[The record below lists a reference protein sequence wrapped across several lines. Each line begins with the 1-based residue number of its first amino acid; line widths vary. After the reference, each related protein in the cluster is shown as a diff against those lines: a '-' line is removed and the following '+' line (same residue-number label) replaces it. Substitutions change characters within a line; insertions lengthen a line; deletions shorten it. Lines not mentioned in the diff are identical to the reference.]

1 MAVRANVDLKV
12 NMASVKRSMDRAARE
27 VNKTVQN
34 VSGKD
39 ISFNVNGKSFTQPL
53 GRITSSA
60 NEFTKS
66 LEASNARV
74 IAFGAS
80 VGIINAITDSFKF
93 LIAET
98 VRFEKTL
105 QDINVVLNS
114 SNEQIQKFGQ
124 GLFDVAQNT
133 AQSFN
138 IAADAALE
146 FSRQGLSVE
155 EVLKRTNDALTLTR
169 ITSLDAAEAVSGLTA
184 AVNAFGEAGLTT
196 TDIIDK
202 LAAVDVKFAVSS
214 EDLINGLERAG
225 AVAIDA
231 GVDLDNL
238 VGIITS
244 LQQTT
249 ARGGAV
255 IGNGLKTIF
264 TRIQRP
270 ESIRQLED
278 MGVAVRTLTGAVLP
292 ADKVLKNIAKGFEEL
307 SQSQQSNIVQFA
319 AGIFQANIFR
329 AALTDLAKTQGIQQ
343 QATEISA
350 NAAGEAAR
358 KNELLNKSISAM
370 ASQAGSGLKELV
382 GIMGELAI
390 KPELGEAV
398 GIFGNAI
405 EGLKN
410 ALGGG
415 EDEGNAFAKG
425 LVRGIGNVLTG
436 PGVIAFAAIFTKLLF
451 NVFKFAS
458 GSLKDVL
465 GIVTQ
470 KEKVRQIEESIVKV
484 LGSNVQVTQ
493 ALNRLEGDRIAQE
506 QYILGIIE
514 AQTNALAKQ
523 QQLASKLG
531 PALLK
536 RGITPDLSYDN
547 TPGTLV
553 DIDGDGVISG
563 AGGIL
568 PQEKNA
574 ERKGAIEGGYSPGR
588 VNKMKVPGMG
598 DVIYNTAEKVKNFE
612 GMKQPAIMPPQSSR
626 AGRNYKEKFSEKHG
640 FDPYASGG
648 LIPNFVPRKGSNVDK
663 VYQLLKNAWLSEGYR
678 MTNKELTDATGLPG
692 APDNPYKKANSSFNR
707 DFGAKLNKAG
717 YTVNTRPRTE
727 YYQYLPTNKEKI
739 AKFIQREQ
747 DPAKKGI
754 ATITDDELMD
764 KFLKQK
770 ILKSAS
776 GHHFQ
781 AAIEAGGRS
790 KVSFANSVTSYRNQ
804 FVNEDKLVAP
814 PIYLKDDSTYVG
826 PPNSSPWA
834 NVSLESKGKSKVN
847 ATGKEIDSVF
857 NGIKNGAPQS
867 FLGLDKRFDINPLT
881 KKELADFKKQNFS
894 ANVDHYGFA
903 KMQGNPPKPVFLSY
917 NTLANAPYSLNANGF
932 EHAISDFKRRK
943 RGLAGSPLDFI
954 DVPGEAKFGPTA
966 YKNTLDEHL
975 TGKFLRHLIGTDSIS
990 WPPRAGYGS
999 LGRLEYFH
1007 TESFGAPTMKHIEQ
1021 RNKQAHN
1028 IKANLGLIPNFAD
1041 YRTREQKITDYLND
1055 PANDKVKF
1063 KRPKMPANIT
1073 PTQISMAMNVPVGGN
1088 VTKEYSDNEIKK
1100 AISETIQKRK
1110 DLQLEG
1116 FENLKNVDIDSVL
1129 KKYKESTKD
1138 GDFYGDKDLSYS
1150 SGLVPNFVDKVQNGA
1165 IYYSKPHNKI
1175 VRVTRVDND
1184 KKIARIKHHDMEK
1197 YKDEE
1202 VFFKDLEAVSAEQA
1216 KEYFQKKSSGLVPN
1230 FAQQAGNTLLMEPSK
1245 FFTYANSSDV
1255 AKALGKG
1262 VNYREIQD
1270 KMDSQEP
1277 VSIKAS
1283 LLDII
1288 TSSDKNKTKPTGKEA
1303 LHGTFNSLAS
1313 KGISYIERDFIFR
1326 QLKRRGARQ
1335 KKGESDPDFNERKVT
1350 AQLNAEQ
1357 DIRETA
1363 GSTYTKYL
1371 STYNPETKKG
1381 DPSYPID
1388 HIAEGLEFSSGE
1400 TKSGEFI
1407 AANLISKSLRMASDR
1422 ELTSWLESQGVKD
1435 KGLDE
1440 KNLKRAQNLASQL
1453 GIKGT
1458 KKDESE
1464 EPTFDQIDADA
1475 WGMNKGLVPN
1485 FADLSKS
1492 ERLKMMK
1499 STLSF
1504 QDEYE
1509 DLAKMGSPLAK
1520 WALKTVKDKEFK
1532 MIGNGME
1539 SWAIGNEEVVYKLP
1553 RPMIDSFSKTGD
1565 LELKRWRKQM
1575 KVMAQPS
1582 LQYKVSPE
1590 NKAWNLVPNSNIAKR
1605 AERIR
1610 SQLDELGINSLFLPK
1625 TEVLKVAGQ
1634 DEFITSQERVKGSTF
1649 FNLQNEIV
1657 KNKNN
1662 KTDFNLDGYK
1672 IVEHLMENIG
1682 ESTMITDVHSGNFIA
1697 EASKKKQ
1704 LLNTVNQFAPVGSK
1718 ESKPLS
1724 RLGLRSLPNDSM
1736 AAIDFSSGLIPNFAD
1751 LYKPYM
1757 NKGGKAIGMENYF
1770 YSSNNQEDA
1779 LNYIKSNKNLNIKTG
1794 SSELRKFNFPPR
1806 VWEMLTSN
1814 NPQDIE
1820 PQMNVLP
1827 IGTRTP
1833 IGKGD
1838 PYRDT
1843 SLGKGM
1849 SEQED
1854 FYAIALKNTLGIR
1867 PPFFEKTD
1875 SWRNGETYSTLMTN
1889 SSQFREMYN
1898 LNRLD
1903 GKNVIPNF
1911 VKYDKSRGGSG
1922 AWGAIPNNREGKYG
1936 GFIPNY
1942 KKLYQAY
1949 IGDDKN
1955 YRANRTSSAWYFDS
1969 QKGTDGIL
1977 DDWRGV
1983 VSSGAV
1989 SKGIGHLYAR
1999 EYSLSDSNLKE
2010 MTSGVYSSG
2019 NLRKLR
2025 VMSRAFEANNEMP
2038 DQNDEEWEDDLVNNS
2053 GNGFDDA
2060 SDEMEGRLGAYSRLR
2075 KTQNQNRLWK
2085 NSMAGTI
2092 NNPLPLATYKTN
2104 EMFGPGYII
2113 PDLGA
2118 LDIYQDGFTTE
2129 DDKKIR
2135 SIFSPNLNRDN
2146 HLIERKI
2153 SEKHLDNKGFSEMLS
2168 DVAKDPEKAMNASRR
2183 MGIEGIKEHVDN
2195 QSKGLV
2201 PNFAFDPNSFEK
2213 NKRARNVHEQMF
2225 GTLDSRTKD
2234 IQNRNQLNREKAL
2247 RGEDP
2252 KLFDRHYPDPIL
2264 GQARNKIINAP
2275 TGGGEKNVAQAI
2287 RSSKR
2292 IEKSKK
2298 EELIKQIGSQR
2309 LKDLDEKYLNKSNKN
2324 SHTSRLQRFVKQR
2337 KDLESAIQSEN
2348 FEKAREIKNADFIQ
2362 NEKIYNEYANYLGE
2376 TRYLDSDVSTA
2387 KRAQERFGKNPHS
2400 DSMNDPNT
2408 LGYYP
2413 GITKSYGVPG
2423 EKSISYNPYQ
2433 TDYPKKGPRSFRN
2446 SGLIPNFSKVSRT
2459 IKSQEDRVK
2468 GKGEFIGGGV
2478 SERDKDIA
2486 FNMFDHF
2493 ISKIS
2498 GLSSS
2503 FGLNERRMSLTGT
2516 AEDRNLIETFKTSGK
2531 SEKDLIQIAGSQ
2543 RKLRNILDGYM
2554 LGHFETLLLAKGKF
2568 KQAEDPLMQGDLS
2581 KGLVPNFAG
2590 MDLYRGV
2597 IRDKGAKYNKK
2608 DVFELTPKRQ
2618 KQFASSSITSIE
2630 DLKQYLLGHTDNQNA
2645 SSLVSTSTQ
2654 KSVAME
2660 FATSKDSS
2668 KQGLV
2673 SKENM
2678 SFRRMYNPRKVE
2690 KLLNFMMDRKGWSE
2704 AKSVQWFLENAKNK
2718 DIGFHIKRWMDEG
2731 SKLKKQNEFEDEVAL
2746 LGKQAFTDRDNLA
2759 PFSKGLTP
2767 NFANPLSD
2775 ALQREKSAGV
2785 PSSRIRVEKSSQLK
2799 SPMNPMGLAVTNTRD
2814 EPGGLAQGI
2823 RRAKKQGID
2832 PKRHGIDVPN
2842 FATPVSKDQFDKILN
2857 DIVSKAESSFKDI
2870 EKTLDDIELGDLAKD
2885 LKKKFDD
2892 SIEEA
2897 KKTKDTKKVLDIK
2910 DEAETIKQ
2918 KGIDKFTKNP
2928 KQILGSNSQHSIG
2941 ATKDNADKKMAQLEE
2956 ATKKLT
2962 SSIEEADIEVQQN
2975 TKSQG
2980 DNLVKLFALQSII
2993 STTNGFLQEF
3003 AESTNTVTRTFA
3015 KLGTVASDTVA
3026 SFVQIQMLGD
3036 ELANFFESIGKKQKE
3051 DEEGGS
3057 GGIIEGVAGGAAAG
3071 GAARGSMFAG
3081 IRNMA
3086 ARGAQ
3091 AMQRFIKPVAAVV
3104 AGFKLADGVF
3114 KNFISDD
3121 KMGIYMSVMGSASE
3135 KAAHRLELKKQEE
3148 NKQKIVELEIKGS
3161 GRTIKEDQELLDL
3174 RVKSYDVEIAVARS
3188 MAELQKEANEGGFAM
3203 RMFSEATKKA
3213 GKSTLDKAGLE
3224 SMLQQMKVFQ
3234 AVVST
3239 NEAFA
3244 NTTDSID
3251 NNDKLNDAG
3260 KSRGYSL
3267 AMLTRSLM
3275 DESQASKNEDLFKR
3289 LSQAGGEPDG
3299 MLDSMNFGLKE
3310 GVSQEDF
3317 RNVFKTLHDGLE
3329 ESESFNPFEPMD
3341 EDEAFRQA
3349 MKSFIDG
3356 FKKNDVSESLRNLI
3370 QSNSEGIKELARR
3383 VVIEKHV
3390 SKMKIAAAK
3399 HENSLNKIINKQTS
3413 QRSKFL
3419 DEQNLIAKSKLLAE
3433 KQSLALEDIQNT
3445 EKLST
3450 TNAREKLNQALLEQA
3465 NKLLVTNNLAEMD
3478 VGSMKTALENL
3489 KTDLNLAGK
3498 RVIESAKTFEK
3509 INKGLNPENK
3519 ITASKKDKETA
3530 SRIIEQ
3536 TKKQVE
3542 EQLKNV
3548 DKNPKS
3554 TVELQKILTD
3564 LYSRLAEEGDE
3575 NVTALVLASTNILK
3589 LREEQIKKI
3598 RESKLTE
3605 QQEIDA
3611 AKKAEAI
3618 ARKELSLQMES
3629 ENLTAKTLEGNK
3641 TLYKILK
3648 DRITDS
3654 KTLAKEIQESTMFDM
3669 QINNAK
3675 LEEYNLRKEIINDL
3689 TAQAVEVKIGKNTT
3703 ELMENQ
3709 PKVGLLKADVLSL
3722 DPSLK
3727 LDGKLLE
3734 LRETNVKI
3742 LTDKVASEYF
3752 SLLKSNKENDIQQ
3765 GLIDVLGLRKRTAEE
3780 KFKEE
3785 ISSLRTQIQEKAERI
3800 NILQNEKERK
3810 KIGELLLQNEIADT
3824 KIAELTSQAKLEV
3837 LRNEKIR
3844 LALVESQVK
3853 SELIELGSQRLIE
3866 ETKFQVAANNGKLLE
3881 TVQEELKLETSMLE
3895 KDAYLAGLKSE
3906 QAQLLEGINE
3916 RQKKAQELLD
3926 FSNKIDEARLAAN
3939 RASIDQR
3946 ALSGMVGADMQIN
3959 RFNQRYDARAA
3970 ATQAINPNATAEDML
3985 AFTEKLKEF
3994 NKTTNNGTEAID
4006 ALRIKMAE
4014 MQVSASNLKSD
4025 LVNTGIENLRTNMVQ
4040 MFKDIGSGAKSVG
4053 DAYRDLGLGLAEAI
4067 LDRMMQHN
4075 VDKIISN
4082 LTYAFTGVDPEK
4094 EANKFLLEN
4103 NNAVSANTLALEK
4116 LRGQLMEG
4124 VKPDKSSETPAT
4136 MEEVRK
4142 AIEEANKS
4150 LLEGIAPKGSDLEKH
4165 ITNLKGEINNFSNAG
4180 GDFIESLSG
4189 AFEKIRQKLEEI
4201 KSEVDAEKIKEQQ
4214 GPITNHSVAENQVNV
4229 STQDAL
4235 AKNGGRE
4242 GAGPHTLERTIALK
4256 KENQKKLDEDLEA
4269 AFEKRDQL
4277 IKTAQNFTSEKPKDI
4292 MSIFDEKSRGYFD
4305 KAQGDLTFEQRIKK
4319 NDLEESIAKGDKL
4332 SPMEVLDKRNIL
4344 DPTPLGAPYVLG
4356 DNNFDELEGK
4366 KKEVID
4372 KITKAESEIEA
4383 MQNEI
4388 SLMRE
4393 KFIKTG
4399 SGSSPKPSNLTD
4411 EQKYELN
4418 KDIDKKDE
4426 ELKKI
4431 KDKKIT
4437 LEKEHLVLDN
4447 LQKNTID
4454 EINGLNKKIADIAKR
4469 RILIEK
4475 QILAAQEKDLINIQ
4489 NTAVTTTT
4497 TIGSPPVVDPTP
4509 TGQNFWGGK
4518 IQRFAKGGL
4527 VEGPAGIDNVPAM
4540 LTAGEYVVPKEEVQ
4554 NFSGG
4559 GRATRFFK
4567 GATQLAVMTITADA
4581 VNKAMEDQSKKK
4593 GPPVFDM
4600 KKMNPLALGS
4610 DVSLKTGDPRMSG
4623 RALAKSQEMQ
4633 EYKDYLLE
4641 KAAYEVDK
4649 KNAKFKKRMGYLQQ
4663 AMGFI
4668 SSFAVAE
4675 VTDVLREPLR
4685 KTVDFVTSPFVKTG
4699 KYIGNKASNFFN
4711 GDLGF
4716 GEYSDA
4722 YQAANR
4728 RGYDLDYNQIKNS
4741 FETGQ
4746 PIEYTSNQGT
4756 KYATTRTLTPQ
4767 DRRKIGPESGD
4778 SPFIGS
4784 TTYQPGNFLKVT
4796 KTRTFDDRPL
4806 VDPTRPDLNNMGS
4819 SYGRKTLKNNSGGK
4833 IPSMLTRGE
4842 GFIPSSTAKKIGY
4855 QNLESMNRTGS
4866 LPRIQGPSGID
4877 KVGPVGLDEGDFI
4890 IRKSSTD
4897 KLMRDN
4903 PNTMRFA
4910 MQNPDGFRKSA
4921 TGYYDGGIVGT
4932 GSQASFPSNQSSP
4945 ESPKGNQPVN
4955 RIQPLI
4961 EAAKSSETE
4970 KTSAAQNNEITNN
4983 ISVNVT
4989 IDSSG
4994 KESVEAQTPEGSYQ
5008 QEQELAMKIK
5018 TRVLEVIREEKRLG
5032 GELDR

>member
-27 VNKTVQN
+27 INKTVQN

-39 ISFNVNGKSFTQPL
+39 INFNVNGKSFTQPL
-53 GRITSSA
+53 GRITASA

-93 LIAET
+93 LVAET
-98 VRFEKTL
+98 IRFEKTL

-114 SNEQIQKFGQ
+114 SNEQIEKFGQ

-329 AALTDLAKTQGIQQ
+329 AALADLAKTQGIQQ

-398 GIFGNAI
+398 GVFGNVI
-405 EGLKN
+405 ESLKN

-415 EDEGNAFAKG
+415 EEEGNAFAKG

-436 PGVIAFAAIFTKLLF
+436 PAAIAFVAIFTKLLF

-493 ALNRLEGDRIAQE
+493 ALNRLEGDRVAQE

-553 DIDGDGVISG
+553 DIDGDGVIRS
-563 AGGIL
+563 AGGLL

-588 VNKMKVPGMG
+588 VTKMKVPGMG
-598 DVIYNTAEKVKNFE
+598 EVIYNTAEKVKSFE

-626 AGRNYKEKFSEKHG
+626 AGRNYKEKFSDKHG

-648 LIPNFVPRKGSNVDK
+648 LIPNFVPRKTSKGTKIDT

-678 MTNKELTDATGLPG
+678 MTNKELTDATGFPK
-692 APDNPYKKANSSFNR
+692 APDNPYKEANANFNR
-707 DFGAKLNKAG
+707 DFGTQLNKAG

-727 YYQYLPTNKEKI
+727 YGQYLPTNKEKI
-739 AKFIQREQ
+739 AKFIQQEQ

-754 ATITDDELMD
+754 AKITDDELMD

-781 AAIEAGGRS
+781 AALEAGGRS

-804 FVNEDKLVAP
+804 FVNTDKLVAP

-834 NVSLESKGKSKVN
+834 DVSLEFKGESKVN

-857 NGIKNGAPQS
+857 KGIKSGAPQS

-881 KKELADFKKQNFS
+881 KKELVDFKKQNFS

-954 DVPGEAKFGPTA
+954 NVPGEAKFGPTA

-975 TGKFLRHLIGTDSIS
+975 TGKFLRHLIGTGSIP

-1028 IKANLGLIPNFAD
+1028 IKANLGLIPSFAD
-1041 YRTREQKITDYLND
+1041 YRTRSEKIRDYLKD
-1055 PANDKVKF
+1055 PANKHVKF
-1063 KRPKMPANIT
+1063 KRPANIT

-1116 FENLKNVDIDSVL
+1116 FENLDNVDVNSVL
-1129 KKYKESTKD
+1129 KKYKESIKD
-1138 GDFYGDKDLSYS
+1138 GKYYGNKDLSLSYS

-1230 FAQQAGNTLLMEPSK
+1230 FAQQIGNTLLMEPSK
-1245 FFTYANSSDV
+1245 FFTYANSNDV

-1262 VNYREIQD
+1262 VGYKEIQD

-1277 VSIKAS
+1277 ISIKAS

-1288 TSSDKNKTKPTGKEA
+1288 TSSSKNKTKPTGKET
-1303 LHGTFNSLAS
+1303 LSETFNSLAS
-1313 KGISYIERDFIFR
+1313 KGIGYIERDFIFR
-1326 QLKRRGARQ
+1326 QLKRGGARQ
-1335 KKGESDPDFNERKVT
+1335 KKGESDTDFNERKVT

-1363 GSTYTKYL
+1363 GSTFTKYL

-1381 DPSYPID
+1381 DISYPID
-1388 HIAEGLEFSSGE
+1388 HIAKGLEFPSGE

-1422 ELTSWLESQGVKD
+1422 ELTSWLKSQGVKD
-1435 KGLDE
+1435 KGLNE
-1440 KNLKRAQNLASQL
+1440 KNLKRAQKLASQL
-1453 GIKGT
+1453 GIEGT
-1458 KKDESE
+1458 KKDESKN
-1464 EPTFDQIDADA
+1464 PTFDQIDADI
-1475 WGMNKGLVPN
+1475 WGMNKGFIPN
-1485 FADLSKS
+1485 FASTTLYRGTSPKYPKAVKDIPNPPQFLFDDIMAANTKSDFINAVKKLGISHSMGAYSGSYNDGVYPATIGQMRGHEEMDENQILQGGYVYPRPLKGGFGKQDGIDITPRHQPSGFVSRTVDKDVARSFAKSSLPGYEYDPNEMGKVDEVSVPNKRIFDQTKLEKYIDRFGLKNVKKSFKDGMRKGTLKDIYLNLHKFRPKVQNTDPLDMFSPNAGES
-1492 ERLKMMK
+1492 ERSIGMTDGSM
-1499 STLSF
+1499 TR
-1504 QDEYE
+1504 DEREVTHIWSKRSPYF
-1509 DLAKMGSPLAK
+1509 GS
-1520 WALKTVKDKEFK
+1520 
-1532 MIGNGME
+1532 G
-1539 SWAIGNEEVVYKLP
+1539 
-1553 RPMIDSFSKTGD
+1553 SKG
-1565 LELKRWRKQM
+1565 
-1575 KVMAQPS
+1575 
-1582 LQYKVSPE
+1582 
-1590 NKAWNLVPNSNIAKR
+1590 
-1605 AERIR
+1605 
-1610 SQLDELGINSLFLPK
+1610 FLPNY
-1625 TEVLKVAGQ
+1625 ARFQ
-1634 DEFITSQERVKGSTF
+1634 R
-1649 FNLQNEIV
+1649 
-1657 KNKNN
+1657 
-1662 KTDFNLDGYK
+1662 
-1672 IVEHLMENIG
+1672 
-1682 ESTMITDVHSGNFIA
+1682 
-1697 EASKKKQ
+1697 
-1704 LLNTVNQFAPVGSK
+1704 
-1718 ESKPLS
+1718 
-1724 RLGLRSLPNDSM
+1724 
-1736 AAIDFSSGLIPNFAD
+1736 GLIPNFA
-1751 LYKPYM
+1751 
-1757 NKGGKAIGMENYF
+1757 
-1770 YSSNNQEDA
+1770 
-1779 LNYIKSNKNLNIKTG
+1779 
-1794 SSELRKFNFPPR
+1794 
-1806 VWEMLTSN
+1806 
-1814 NPQDIE
+1814 
-1820 PQMNVLP
+1820 
-1827 IGTRTP
+1827 
-1833 IGKGD
+1833 
-1838 PYRDT
+1838 
-1843 SLGKGM
+1843 
-1849 SEQED
+1849 
-1854 FYAIALKNTLGIR
+1854 
-1867 PPFFEKTD
+1867 
-1875 SWRNGETYSTLMTN
+1875 
-1889 SSQFREMYN
+1889 
-1898 LNRLD
+1898 
-1903 GKNVIPNF
+1903 
-1911 VKYDKSRGGSG
+1911 
-1922 AWGAIPNNREGKYG
+1922 
-1936 GFIPNY
+1936 
-1942 KKLYQAY
+1942 
-1949 IGDDKN
+1949 
-1955 YRANRTSSAWYFDS
+1955 FDS
-1969 QKGTDGIL
+1969 
-1977 DDWRGV
+1977 
-1983 VSSGAV
+1983 
-1989 SKGIGHLYAR
+1989 
-1999 EYSLSDSNLKE
+1999 
-2010 MTSGVYSSG
+2010 
-2019 NLRKLR
+2019 
-2025 VMSRAFEANNEMP
+2025 
-2038 DQNDEEWEDDLVNNS
+2038 
-2053 GNGFDDA
+2053 
-2060 SDEMEGRLGAYSRLR
+2060 
-2075 KTQNQNRLWK
+2075 
-2085 NSMAGTI
+2085 
-2092 NNPLPLATYKTN
+2092 
-2104 EMFGPGYII
+2104 
-2113 PDLGA
+2113 
-2118 LDIYQDGFTTE
+2118 
-2129 DDKKIR
+2129 
-2135 SIFSPNLNRDN
+2135 
-2146 HLIERKI
+2146 
-2153 SEKHLDNKGFSEMLS
+2153 
-2168 DVAKDPEKAMNASRR
+2168 
-2183 MGIEGIKEHVDN
+2183 
-2195 QSKGLV
+2195 
-2201 PNFAFDPNSFEK
+2201 NSFEK
-2213 NKRARNVHEQMF
+2213 NKRARNVHDQMF
-2225 GTLDSRTKD
+2225 GTVDSRTKD
-2234 IQNRNQLNREKAL
+2234 LQNRNQLNREKAL

-2252 KLFDRHYPDPIL
+2252 KLFDKHYPDPIL
-2264 GQARNKIINAP
+2264 GQTRHKIINAP
-2275 TGGGEKNVAQAI
+2275 IGGGERNVAQAI
-2287 RSSKR
+2287 RASKR
-2292 IEKSKK
+2292 IENSKK

-2400 DSMNDPNT
+2400 DSMNDPKT

-2423 EKSISYNPYQ
+2423 EKSISYNPYE
-2433 TDYPKKGPRSFRN
+2433 TDYPKKGPRSFR
-2446 SGLIPNFSKVSRT
+2446 SGGLIPNFSKITRT
-2459 IKSQEDRVK
+2459 IKSQKDRVK

-2478 SERDKDIA
+2478 SEGDKDIA

-2543 RKLRNILDGYM
+2543 RKLKNILDGYM

-2597 IRDKGAKYNKK
+2597 IRNKGAKYSKK
-2608 DVFELTPKRQ
+2608 DVFELAPNRQ
-2618 KQFASSSITSIE
+2618 KQFASSSMTSIE
-2630 DLKQYLLGHTDNQNA
+2630 DLKEYLLGHVDNQNA
-2645 SSLVSTSTQ
+2645 SSLVSTSTRQ
-2654 KSVAME
+2654 GRAME

-2718 DIGFHIKRWMDEG
+2718 NIGFHMKRWMDEG
-2731 SKLKKQNEFEDEVAL
+2731 SKLQKKYAFEDEVAL
-2746 LGKQAFTDRDNLA
+2746 LGKQAFTGSDNLA
-2759 PFSKGLTP
+2759 PFSRGLIP

-2823 RRAKKQGID
+2823 RRAKKQRID
-2832 PKRHGIDVPN
+2832 PKKHGIDVPN
-2842 FATPVSKDQFDKILN
+2842 FAVPVSKDRFDEILN
-2857 DIVSKAESSFKDI
+2857 GIVSKAESSFEEIKGALEDV
-2870 EKTLDDIELGDLAKD
+2870 DLGDLAQD

-2897 KKTKDTKKVLDIK
+2897 KRTKDTKKVLDIK
-2910 DEAETIKQ
+2910 DEVETIKQ
-2918 KGIDKFTKNP
+2918 KGMDKFENNP
-2928 KQILGSNSQHSIG
+2928 KRILGSDEQHSPQ
-2941 ATKDNADKKMAQLEE
+2941 ATKANAEKRMQQLEE
-2956 ATKKLT
+2956 ATKELT
-2962 SSIEEADIEVQQN
+2962 SSIGEADIEVQKN
-2975 TKSQG
+2975 TRSQG

-3036 ELANFFESIGKKQKE
+3036 ELANFFESMGKKQKE
-3051 DEEGGS
+3051 DEEGGG

-3104 AGFKLADGVF
+3104 AGFKLVDGVF

-3121 KMGIYMSVMGSASE
+3121 KMGLYMYAMGSASE
-3135 KAAHRLELKKQEE
+3135 KAAHRLELMSKSIEATTAAIENLKKQEE

-3174 RVKSYDVEIAVARS
+3174 RVKSYDVEIAVAKS

-3213 GKSTLDKAGLE
+3213 GKSTLDEADLQ

-3239 NEAFA
+3239 NETFA
-3244 NTTDSID
+3244 NTTDSINSD
-3251 NNDKLNDAG
+3251 SKLNDAG

-3275 DESQASKNEDLFKR
+3275 DESQASKNEDLFKK
-3289 LSQAGGEPDG
+3289 LSQARGEPDY
-3299 MLDSMNFGLKE
+3299 MLERMNFGLKE

-3329 ESESFNPFEPMD
+3329 ESESFSIMD

-3356 FKKNDVSESLRNLI
+3356 FKKNDLSEPLKKLI
-3370 QSNSEGIKELARR
+3370 QSNSEAIKELDRR
-3383 VVIEKHV
+3383 VVMEKHL
-3390 SKMKIAAAK
+3390 SKIRMSAAK
-3399 HENSLNKIINKQTS
+3399 HESSLSKIINKQIS

-3419 DEQNLIAKSKLLAE
+3419 DEQNLIAKSTLLKE
-3433 KQSLALEDIQNT
+3433 KQTLALADIEN
-3445 EKLST
+3445 EASLST
-3450 TNAREKLNQALLEQA
+3450 TNAREKLNQAFLDVA
-3465 NKLLVTNNLAEMD
+3465 DKLLRTENLSELNAE
-3478 VGSMKTALENL
+3478 SLETALANL
-3489 KTDLNLAGK
+3489 NDDLKNAGNK
-3498 RVIESAKTFEK
+3498 IKDSANTFEK
-3509 INKGLNPENK
+3509 INKGLDPNSQ
-3519 ITASKKDKETA
+3519 IQATDKDKIDAEA
-3530 SRIIEQ
+3530 IVNA

-3542 EQLKNV
+3542 EQLAAIER
-3548 DKNPKS
+3548 NPAQ
-3554 TVELQKILTD
+3554 VAELQKIFTD
-3564 LYSRLAEEGDE
+3564 LYSRLAAAKNE
-3575 NVTALVLASTNILK
+3575 NVTALVLSSLEMLK
-3589 LREEQIKKI
+3589 LNEEQIKKTRKAI
-3598 RESKLTE
+3598 LEKE
-3605 QQEIDA
+3605 QEIDTA
-3611 AKKAEAI
+3611 NKAKAI
-3618 ARKELSLQMES
+3618 AQAELSLQMES

-3654 KTLAKEIQESTMFDM
+3654 KTLAEQIQASTMFDM
-3669 QINNAK
+3669 QLNDAK
-3675 LEEYNLRKEIINDL
+3675 KEELKLRQEIINDL
-3689 TAQAVEVKIGKNTT
+3689 TAQAVVEKIGKNKT
-3703 ELMENQ
+3703 ELRENQ
-3709 PKVGLLKADVLSL
+3709 SKAGLLKTDVVSL

-3727 LDGKLLE
+3727 LDGELLE
-3734 LRETNVKI
+3734 LRETNVK
-3742 LTDKVASEYF
+3742 LLADKVTSEYL
-3752 SLLKSNKENDIQQ
+3752 SLSKTNKENKIQQ
-3765 GLIDVLGLRKRTAEE
+3765 ALIDTLGLRKRIAEQ
-3780 KFKEE
+3780 KFTEE
-3785 ISSLRTQIQEKAERI
+3785 LSSLKTQIQEKAARI
-3800 NILQNEKERK
+3800 S
-3810 KIGELLLQNEIADT
+3810 LLKNDKNARNTLGQRTLINEIADT
-3824 KIAELTSQAKLEV
+3824 KIAELTSQAKLDAY
-3837 LRNEKIR
+3837 EKEKLR
-3844 LALVESQVK
+3844 LALAESQVQ
-3853 SELIELGSQRLIE
+3853 SELNELKSQRLIE

-3895 KDAYLAGLKSE
+3895 KDAYLAALKSE

-3939 RASIDQR
+3939 KASMDQR
-3946 ALSGMVGADMQIN
+3946 ALSGIVDADMQIN
-3959 RFNQRYDARAA
+3959 RFNQRYDTRAA

-4006 ALRIKMAE
+4006 ALRVKMAE

-4082 LTYAFTGVDPEK
+4082 LTYAFTGVDPEQ

-4103 NNAVSANTLALEK
+4103 NNAVSANTSALEK
-4116 LRGQLMEG
+4116 LRGQLMKG
-4124 VKPDKSSETPAT
+4124 IKPEKSSESA
-4136 MEEVRK
+4136 VSLQDIANK
-4142 AIEEANKS
+4142 IEETNKTA
-4150 LLEGIAPKGSDLEKH
+4150 LEGISPKGSDLEKH
-4165 ITNLKGEINNFSNAG
+4165 ITNLGVEINDFSTATRTFVQDLSKVLQTVREEKKKLKPAAERDLLAEGFRNISQETYDKLGGRGGRITPLSEIQNNQEKLKERNKSIEDAILFAKSQQTENAFSNMSRVDLARIAAKDAITGYKELSKRPNSASVPRFDQNQFKENLDMLKVQNAHLKEKKNLFHPNEPGVQGLVEKNNNQGVPGRNNKGRVMTLAGLAENANPNSRKIIESNEAVTKLGEIKTVLL
-4180 GDFIESLSG
+4180 ES
-4189 AFEKIRQKLEEI
+4189 A
-4201 KSEVDAEKIKEQQ
+4201 AE
-4214 GPITNHSVAENQVNV
+4214 
-4229 STQDAL
+4229 
-4235 AKNGGRE
+4235 AKKG
-4242 GAGPHTLERTIALK
+4242 K
-4256 KENQKKLDEDLEA
+4256 
-4269 AFEKRDQL
+4269 
-4277 IKTAQNFTSEKPKDI
+4277 
-4292 MSIFDEKSRGYFD
+4292 
-4305 KAQGDLTFEQRIKK
+4305 GDLRIELDQSQLQTLDKYK
-4319 NDLEESIAKGDKL
+4319 NDLRHLSTNFQQGKLPLDQYSEALRQVSRMAVEESRKL
-4332 SPMEVLDKRNIL
+4332 KSLTATTSIPQTIEEPTKR
-4344 DPTPLGAPYVLG
+4344 
-4356 DNNFDELEGK
+4356 
-4366 KKEVID
+4366 
-4372 KITKAESEIEA
+4372 
-4383 MQNEI
+4383 
-4388 SLMRE
+4388 
-4393 KFIKTG
+4393 
-4399 SGSSPKPSNLTD
+4399 
-4411 EQKYELN
+4411 
-4418 KDIDKKDE
+4418 
-4426 ELKKI
+4426 
-4431 KDKKIT
+4431 
-4437 LEKEHLVLDN
+4437 
-4447 LQKNTID
+4447 
-4454 EINGLNKKIADIAKR
+4454 
-4469 RILIEK
+4469 
-4475 QILAAQEKDLINIQ
+4475 
-4489 NTAVTTTT
+4489 
-4497 TIGSPPVVDPTP
+4497 
-4509 TGQNFWGGK
+4509 NFWGGK

-4567 GATQLAVMTITADA
+4567 GATQAAVMTITADA

-4699 KYIGNKASNFFN
+4699 KYIGNKASDFFN

-4722 YQAANR
+4722 YQAANKT
-4728 RGYDLDYNQIKNS
+4728 GYDLSYNQIKNS

-4746 PIEYTSNQGT
+4746 PIEYTTNQG
-4756 KYATTRTLTPQ
+4756 KKNATTRTLTPQ
-4767 DRRKIGPESGD
+4767 DKRRVGPE
-4778 SPFIGS
+4778 GS
-4784 TTYQPGNFLKVT
+4784 ISYQPGNFLKVT
-4796 KTRTFDDRPL
+4796 KTRTFDDRDF
-4806 VDPTRPDLNNMGS
+4806 VDPTRPDSNNMGS
-4819 SYGRKTLKNNSGGK
+4819 SYGRRTLRNNSGGK

-4866 LPRIQGPSGID
+4866 LPTIQGPSGID